1 MNAPRM
7 TFTAKAGGLLKMI
20 DPIIGVAGK
29 GAEVTFNLA
38 ESMAEVSIADDSES
52 ALCRMYADIPRS
64 GIISEWDVGRDRSV
78 TLSIDQLTAGLKAF
92 GPDEVEISYS
102 EATRQ
107 VSIENNAGR
116 RTMRTLGAVRT
127 SRDIQFRPCTEIKAD
142 PADLKKACAFDR
154 ISDSMSCT
162 LEGGRLSIGC
172 SSESE
177 TAEIYIDTD
186 VRTKHRS
193 FYSSRIVSEI
203 FRRIHA
209 EGPVS
214 ISLCDDAPLCLSFDY
229 DCARF
234 YIFVAPRIES
244 V

>member
-1 MNAPRM
+1 M
-7 TFTAKAGGLLKMI
+7 TLTAKADGLLKII
-20 DPIIGVAGK
+20 DPIVGVAGK
-29 GAEVTFNLA
+29 GAEVTFNLT

-52 ALCRMYADIPRS
+52 ALCRMSADISRS
-64 GIISEWDVGRDRSV
+64 GIIGEWSVGRDISV
-78 TLSIDQLTAGLKAF
+78 TLNIDQLTAGLKAF

-107 VSIENNAGR
+107 VSIENGTGR
-116 RTMRTLGAVRT
+116 RTMRTLDAVRT
-127 SRDIQFRPCTEIKAD
+127 SRDIRFRPCTEIKAD
-142 PADLKKACAFDR
+142 PADLKKACGFDR

-172 SSESE
+172 ATESE

-186 VRTKHRS
+186 VCTKHRS
-193 FYSSRIVSEI
+193 FYSSEIVSDI
-203 FRRIHA
+203 FRHIHA

-214 ISLCDDAPLCLSFDY
+214 ISLCDDAPLRLSFDY

-234 YIFVAPRIES
+234 YIFVAPKIES